1 MCFLQ
6 TGTMCLPGG
15 SRLCLV
21 CLVVSSWRPV
31 IGVDPI
37 KQGATEEPTYQYIQH
52 DNLGIHDHNDMQ
64 IHENH
69 NKDIHANG
77 QFFYE
82 SLMEKYG
89 ENGSLTLEG
98 LKRLFHNI
106 GVYNPQNSTSLEIHS
121 EHEDHDDHDD
131 HENEHKLHDDHN
143 HNLHDDHHHKLH
155 DDGHKR
161 KRRNAKQKRSFQ
173 ERNRKRRSRENIS
186 NTTVSHTVS

>member
-37 KQGATEEPTYQYIQH
+37 KQGATEEPTYQYIKH

-106 GVYNPQNSTSLEIHS
+106 GVYNHQNSTSLEIHS
-121 EHEDHDDHDD
+121 EHEDHDDH
-131 HENEHKLHDDHN
+131 ENEHKLHDDHK

-155 DDGHKR
+155 DDNGHKR
-161 KRRNAKQKRSFQ
+161 KRRNAKQGRSFQ
-173 ERNRKRRSRENIS
+173 ERNRKRRSKENIS

>member
-1 MCFLQ
+1 
-6 TGTMCLPGG
+6 MCLPGG

-64 IHENH
+64 IHETH

-106 GVYNPQNSTSLEIHS
+106 GVYNHQNSTSLEIHS

-131 HENEHKLHDDHN
+131 HENEHK
-143 HNLHDDHHHKLH
+143 LHDDHHHKLH

>member
-1 MCFLQ
+1 MYFLQ

-37 KQGATEEPTYQYIQH
+37 KQGATEEPTYQHIQH
-52 DNLGIHDHNDMQ
+52 DHLGTHDHNDMQ

-69 NKDIHANG
+69 NKDIHAHG

-106 GVYNPQNSTSLEIHS
+106 GVYSHKNSTSLEIHS
-121 EHEDHDDHDD
+121 EHEDHDH
-131 HENEHKLHDDHN
+131 HENEHELHDDHD
-143 HNLHDDHHHKLH
+143 HELHKDY
-155 DDGHKR
+155 GHIR
-161 KRRNAKQKRSFQ
+161 KRRNAKQRRSFQ
-173 ERNRKRRSRENIS
+173 ERNRKRRSKGNIS